1 MRRTI
6 CFSLFLFAVSF
17 SSHAEEVLL
26 RLHGSNTIG
35 ATLGPEL
42 VKSWLRDT
50 RYTDI
55 RQITLAPQESKIV
68 AVSPEGRSVRVE
80 IHAHGS
86 STAFSSLERG
96 EADIGMASRPIK
108 DKEVVKLADRGR
120 MDSSTSEFVVGLDG
134 IAVIVHPSNPL
145 AQLDRQQLMRI
156 FSGEV
161 TDWRSFGAPAAPIH
175 VYARDDKSGTYD
187 TFKHLIL
194 DKEHPLIG
202 TARRFESNANLSDEV
217 AKDPNGIGFVGLPY
231 IRQSKAL
238 AVSDGGAAISPDDFT
253 VATEDYALA
262 RRLFL
267 YLPERPYNSAAQ
279 HFIHYALSRLGQ
291 QIVAQT
297 GFVSQDIVT
306 GTALAGGKS
315 LPDYT
320 SLIDGAERLS
330 LNFRFH
336 RGSAHLDNKALQ
348 DIQRL
353 VEYLARQENREREL
367 ILVGFADSNEVIP
380 MHSLGLS
387 IARADGV
394 ADVLINK
401 GVAPKKVRGL
411 GAAANVAS
419 NETDQGRQKN
429 RRVEVWLK

>member
-1 MRRTI
+1 MLRTLCI
-6 CFSLFLFAVSF
+6 ALLLSSTSLSL
-17 SSHAEEVLL
+17 HAEELLL

-35 ATLGPEL
+35 ANLGPEL
-42 VKSWLRDT
+42 IKSWLRDSG
-50 RYTDI
+50 YTDI
-55 RQITLAPQESKIV
+55 RQIPRAPQESRIV

-108 DKEVVKLADRGR
+108 ANEVVKMADRGR
-120 MDSSTSEFVVGLDG
+120 MNSSASEFVVGLDG

-161 TDWRSFGAPAAPIH
+161 TDWRGVGGSAAPIH

-194 DKEHPLIG
+194 DKQHPLTG
-202 TARRFESNANLSDEV
+202 TAKRFESNANLSDEV

-267 YLPERPYNSAAQ
+267 YLPERPHNSVAQ
-279 HFIHYALSRLGQ
+279 QFIHYALSRQGQ
-291 QIVAQT
+291 SVVAQT

-306 GTALAGGKS
+306 GTALAGGQS
-315 LPDYT
+315 VPDYT
-320 SLIDGAERLS
+320 ALIDGAERLS

-336 RGSAHLDNKALQ
+336 QGSAHLDNKALQ
-348 DIQRL
+348 DVQRL
-353 VEYLARQENREREL
+353 VEYLSRQENQQRDL

-394 ADVLINK
+394 ADVLINS

-411 GAAANVAS
+411 GAVANVAS
-419 NETDQGRQKN
+419 NENDQGRQKN
-429 RRVEVWLK
+429 RRVEVWIR

>member
-1 MRRTI
+1 MFRTV
-6 CFSLFLFAVSF
+6 CMTALLCALTTSL
-17 SSHAEEVLL
+17 HAEELLL

-42 VKSWLRDT
+42 VKSWLRDGG
-50 RYTDI
+50 YTDI
-55 RQITLAPQESKIV
+55 QQVSLAPQESKIV
-68 AVSPEGRSVRVE
+68 AVSPTGQSVRVN

-108 DKEVVKLADRGR
+108 EKEVVKLADRGR
-120 MDSSTSEFVVGLDG
+120 MDSSASEFVVGLDG
-134 IAVIVHPSNPL
+134 IAVIINPANPL
-145 AQLDRQQLMRI
+145 HQLDRQQLMRI

-161 TDWRSFGAPAAPIH
+161 TDWRGVGGSAAPIH

-194 DKEHPLIG
+194 DKQHPLIG
-202 TARRFESNANLSDEV
+202 TAKRFESNANLSDAV
-217 AKDPNGIGFVGLPY
+217 AQDPNGIGFVGLPY
-231 IRQSKAL
+231 IRRSKAL

-267 YLPERPYNSAAQ
+267 YLPERPHNTLAQ
-279 HFIHYALSRLGQ
+279 QFIHYALSRQGQ
-291 QIVAQT
+291 QVVAQT

-315 LPDYT
+315 LPDYK

-336 RGSAHLDNKALQ
+336 RGSANLDNKAQQ
-348 DIQRL
+348 DVRRL
-353 VEYLARQENREREL
+353 LEYLARQENRDREL

-380 MHSLGLS
+380 FHSLGLS

-394 ADVLINK
+394 ADVLLDNGI
-401 GVAPKKVRGL
+401 APKKVRGL

-419 NETDQGRQKN
+419 NDTEQGRQKN
-429 RRVEVWLK
+429 RRVEVWIR

>member
-1 MRRTI
+1 MLRNLSI
-6 CFSLFLFAVSF
+6 ALFLSILAFPLQ
-17 SSHAEEVLL
+17 AEELLL

-35 ATLGPEL
+35 ATLGPEMI
-42 VKSWLRDT
+42 KSWLRDT

-55 RQITLAPQESKIV
+55 RQIPLAPQESKIV
-68 AVSPEGRSVRVE
+68 AVSPEGRAVRVE

-86 STAFSSLERG
+86 STAFKGLERG

-108 DKEVVKLADRGR
+108 EKEVAKLADRGR
-120 MDSSTSEFVVGLDG
+120 MDSSASEFVVGLDG

-145 AQLDRQQLMRI
+145 AQLDKQQLMRI

-161 TDWRSFGAPAAPIH
+161 TDWRSVGAPAAPIH

-194 DKEHPLIG
+194 DKQHPL
-202 TARRFESNANLSDEV
+202 TQSAKRFESNANLSDEV

-238 AVSDGGAAISPDDFT
+238 AVSDGGAAISPDAFT

-267 YLPERPYNSAAQ
+267 YLPERPYNTTAQ
-279 HFIHYALSRLGQ
+279 AFIRYALSLRGQ

-297 GFVSQDIVT
+297 GFVSQEIVT
-306 GTALAGGKS
+306 GTALASGKS
-315 LPDYT
+315 LPDYQ

-348 DIQRL
+348 DVQRL
-353 VEYLARQENREREL
+353 VEYLSRQENQQRDL

-380 MHSLGLS
+380 FHSLGLS

-394 ADVLINK
+394 ADVLINN
-401 GVAPKKVRGL
+401 GVAPIKVRGL

-419 NETDQGRQKN
+419 NETEQGRQKN
-429 RRVEVWLK
+429 RRVEVWLR